1 MLGHVQCVHGL
12 IYVFETDDQ
21 CFTLLP
27 EGECAD
33 PAAKGADLQLSNLF
47 VSIG

>member
-1 MLGHVQCVHGL
+1 MRGHVQCIHVL
-12 IYVFETDDQ
+12 IYVFETNDQ

-33 PAAKGADLQLSNLF
+33 RAAKGANLQLSNLL